1 MLVFF
6 INTSIESLQL
16 KVIEDSQLQSRL
28 KEQRRRWLII
38 IAVQDSYIL
47 SCCQHEKKH
56 QTMSNI
62 YTCIIFIECF
72 PKIWLYISS

>member
-6 INTSIESLQL
+6 INISIGLLQV
-16 KVIEDSQLQSRL
+16 KEIEDSQLLSRL
-28 KEQRRRWLII
+28 KEQRCRRLII

-47 SCCQHEKKH
+47 SYCQHEKKH

-62 YTCIIFIECF
+62 CIFIIFIDCF
-72 PKIWLYISS
+72 PKIWFYISS